1 MTNIENIIK
10 KQRAFFDTHKT
21 KDVNFRIEQ
30 LKKLKQAIQT
40 RENDICKALEK
51 DLGKSSTEAYMAE
64 IGMVLEELSYV
75 IKHTKKWSKR
85 EYHLAPIAQFPSTS
99 FRIAEPYRIS
109 ANNVTL
115 ELSISTYNATIS
127 RGAISRELRNSETF

>member
-1 MTNIENIIK
+1 MTNIENIMK

-30 LKKLKQAIQT
+30 LKKLKQAIIT

-64 IGMVLEELSYV
+64 IGMVLEELSYA

-115 ELSISTYNATIS
+115 ELSIFTYNATIS
-127 RGAISRELRNSETF
+127 RGAISRKLCNSKTF

>member
-1 MTNIENIIK
+1 MTAIENIIK
-10 KQRAFFDTHKT
+10 KQRAFFDSHKT
-21 KDVNFRIEQ
+21 KDVHFRIEQ
-30 LKKLKQAIQT
+30 LKKLREAIKT

-115 ELSISTYNATIS
+115 ELSVFAYDATIGRSHFS
-127 RGAISRELRNSETF
+127 RKLCDSKAF